1 MEKNEKNAAYIEIRD
16 REIKEKRLMR
26 ISDDCIRRKNT
37 RFRLNVAERPLQ
49 ISLTEETKE

>member
-1 MEKNEKNAAYIEIRD
+1 MEKNEKNAAYIEMRD

-37 RFRLNVAERPLQ
+37 RFKLNVAERPLQ

>member
-1 MEKNEKNAAYIEIRD
+1 MEKNEKNAAYIEMRD